1 MIYDWKMFSDFQ
13 VNQLLIFRGVEKF
26 HSSSKLH
33 LMYEVLCDNMLMAK
47 NVNETG
53 MAHQSMDG
61 LRIHVCQAEVQLE
74 S

>member
-1 MIYDWKMFSDFQ
+1 MC
-13 VNQLLIFRGVEKF
+13 
-26 HSSSKLH
+26 
-33 LMYEVLCDNMLMAK
+33 EVLCDNMLMAK
-47 NVNETG
+47 KVNETG